1 MTSGGFWRIKSRVLG
16 KAPVVSGQS
25 EPVTGMIPVN
35 ARLGIGF
42 EQLQLV
48 VTDRRI
54 IVVHKAKKGA
64 GGLVSALILGR
75 HSGAFEDPDKIKPDL
90 GHKRFQRVDVEKVL
104 ASNKNNFD
112 LSYSEIISVELE
124 DGRDSTSMTLVTGED
139 KFQFYASLEAK
150 EINNLLSEH
159 LGPKIVTKKTGTR

>member
-1 MTSGGFWRIKSRVLG
+1 M
-16 KAPVVSGQS
+16 VVG
-25 EPVTGMIPVN
+25 VIPVN
-35 ARLGIGF
+35 ARLRMGF

-54 IVVHKAKKGA
+54 VVVHKAKKGA
-64 GGLVSALILGR
+64 GGLASAFILGR
-75 HSGAFEDPDKIKPDL
+75 HSGAFEDPDKLKADL
-90 GHKRFQRVDVEKVL
+90 GDKRFRPVDVEKIL

-112 LSYSEIISVELE
+112 LSYSEIISVEVD
-124 DGRDSTSMTLVTGED
+124 DGPDSTSITLVTGED

-159 LGPKIVTKKTGTR
+159 LGSRIVTKKTGTR